1 MEMGCTNMKKTVLTG
16 LKPTGSLTLG
26 NYIGSIKQMVKMQG
40 EYKNY
45 LFVADMHAI
54 TVPTDKE
61 ELHKN
66 IKSFIALYLAC
77 GIDSKENTIYLQSDI
92 EYIPAISWLLECNT
106 YYGELSRMIQFKE
119 KSKKN
124 ANFSVGLLTYPVLMA
139 TDILV
144 VDADYVPVG
153 IDQKQ
158 HVELTR
164 DIAIRFNKK
173 YGDTFKIPEPMITT
187 VGTKIMDLVD
197 PTKKMSKTEENPRG
211 VIGLLDDLDSVRK
224 KIMGATTDSDMCIRY
239 DPENKPGIS
248 NLINIYA
255 SLTDLPITEVLEK
268 FKDSNY
274 GEFKVAVASV
284 VCEFLGKIQKKY
296 QEIVDSQELDEI
308 LKRGA
313 DEVRCLAKE
322 KFLLMKKEIGLYK

>member
-1 MEMGCTNMKKTVLTG
+1 MKKTLLTG

-26 NYIGSIKQMVKMQG
+26 NYIGAIKQMREMQE
-40 EYKNY
+40 EYNSY

-54 TVPTDKE
+54 TVPVNRE

-66 IKSFIALYLAC
+66 IKEFIALYLAC
-77 GIDSKENTIYLQSDI
+77 GIDPEKNTIYLQSDI
-92 EYIPAISWLLECNT
+92 EYIPCISWLLECNT

-124 ANFSVGLLTYPVLMA
+124 ANFSAGLLTYPALMTA
-139 TDILV
+139 DILY

-158 HVELTR
+158 HVELAR
-164 DIAIRFNKK
+164 DVAIRFNNK
-173 YGDTFKIPEPMITT
+173 YGNTFKVPEVLVPK
-187 VGTKIMDLVD
+187 VGIKIMDLVD
-197 PTKKMSKTEENPRG
+197 PTKKMSKTEDNPKG
-211 VIGLLDDLDSVRK
+211 VIGLLDSLEVARK
-224 KIMGATTDSDMCIRY
+224 KIMSATTDSFKEVKY

-255 SLTDLPITEVLEK
+255 SLTGMSILAVEEK

-274 GEFKVAVASV
+274 GEFKKCVADS
-284 VCEFLGKIQKKY
+284 VCEVLERIQKRY
-296 QEIVDSQELDEI
+296 NELISSGELDKIMEDGANKAREI
-308 LKRGA
+308 
-313 DEVRCLAKE
+313 AKN
-322 KFLLMKKEIGLYK
+322 KYLDMRVKMGLYR

>member
-1 MEMGCTNMKKTVLTG
+1 MKTILTG

-26 NYIGSIKQMVKMQG
+26 NYIGSISQMVKLQD
-40 EYKNY
+40 EYKSY

-54 TVPTDKE
+54 TVPNDRE

-66 IKSFIALYLAC
+66 IRDFIALYVAC
-77 GIDSKENTIYLQSDI
+77 GVDPKKNTIYMQSDI

-119 KSKKN
+119 KSKNN

-164 DIAIRFNKK
+164 DIAIRFNNK
-173 YGDTFKIPEPMITT
+173 YGKVFNVPEPIVTS
-187 VGTKIMDLVD
+187 VGTKIMDLVN
-197 PTKKMSKTEENPRG
+197 PEKKMSKTEENPKG
-211 VIGLLDDLDSVRK
+211 VIGLLDDINAARK
-224 KIMGATTDSDMCIRY
+224 KIMGATTDSETVVRY
-239 DPENKPGIS
+239 DPEKKPGIS

-255 SLTDLPITEVLEK
+255 SLTGMSVHEVEGK
-268 FKDSNY
+268 FKNNNY
-274 GEFKVAVASV
+274 GEFKREVADT
-284 VCEFLGKIQKKY
+284 VCAFLEKIQKRY
-296 QEIVDSQELDEI
+296 HELVDSPELEQI
-308 LKRGA
+308 LAEGA
-313 DEVRCLAKE
+313 KEVRELAKKKYE
-322 KFLLMKKEIGLYK
+322 VMKTSIGLYR

>member
-1 MEMGCTNMKKTVLTG
+1 MRDVLMKKVLLTG

-26 NYIGSIKQMVKMQG
+26 NYIGSIKQMVSRQD

-45 LFVADMHAI
+45 LFIADMHAV
-54 TVPTDKE
+54 TVPVDREK
-61 ELHKN
+61 LHKD
-66 IKSFIALYLAC
+66 IVDFISLYIAC
-77 GIDSKENTIYLQSDI
+77 GIDPKKNVLYMQSDI
-92 EYIPAISWLLECNT
+92 EYIPSISWLLECNS

-119 KSKKN
+119 KSKQN

-164 DIAIRFNKK
+164 DIALRFNNK
-173 YGDTFKIPEPMITT
+173 YGEVFKIPEVLITDT
-187 VGTKIMDLVD
+187 GTKIMDLVD
-197 PTKKMSKTEENPRG
+197 PTKKMSKTEEKPKG
-211 VIGLLDDLDSVRK
+211 VIGLLDDIDVARK
-224 KIMGATTDSDMCIRY
+224 KIMSATTDSEMSVRY

-255 SLTDLPITEVLEK
+255 SLTDLTIKEVEEK

-274 GEFKVAVASV
+274 GNFKKCVADV
-284 VCEFLGKIQKKY
+284 VCEFLSDIQAKY
-296 QEIVDSQELDEI
+296 NDIKNSKELDII
-308 LKRGA
+308 LKSGA
-313 DEVRCLAKE
+313 DEVTKLSKE
-322 KFLLMKKEIGLYK
+322 KFEIMKKKIGLYR

>member
-1 MEMGCTNMKKTVLTG
+1 MKKILLTG

-26 NYIGSIKQMVKMQG
+26 NYIGAIKQMKEMQD
-40 EYKNY
+40 EYVNY

-54 TVPTDKE
+54 TVPNDSDT
-61 ELHKN
+61 LHKN
-66 IKSFIALYLAC
+66 IRDFLALYLAC
-77 GIDSKENTIYLQSDI
+77 GIDPKKNIIYLQSDI
-92 EYIPAISWLLECNT
+92 EYIPSISWLLECNT

-124 ANFSVGLLTYPVLMA
+124 ANFTSGLLTYPVLMA
-139 TDILV
+139 SDILA

-173 YGDTFKIPEPMITT
+173 YGETFKIPEPLVTS

-197 PTKKMSKTEENPRG
+197 PTKKMSKTEENPKG
-211 VIGLLDDLDSVRK
+211 VICLLDSPESAKK
-224 KIMGATTDSDMCIRY
+224 KIMGATTDSEMCVRFDM
-239 DPENKPGIS
+239 DNKPGIS

-255 SLTDLPITEVLEK
+255 SLMNIEIKDVEEK
-268 FKDSNY
+268 FANSNY
-274 GEFKVAVASV
+274 GEFKREVALV
-284 VCEFLGKIQKKY
+284 VSNFLENIQKRYNELINSNEIDKILDNGANIVR
-296 QEIVDSQELDEI
+296 EIVKKKYTDM
-308 LKRGA
+308 R
-313 DEVRCLAKE
+313 E
-322 KFLLMKKEIGLYK
+322 KIGVCR

>member
-1 MEMGCTNMKKTVLTG
+1 MKTILTG

-26 NYIGSIKQMVKMQG
+26 NYIGSISQMVNMQE
-40 EYKNY
+40 EYKSY

-54 TVPTDKE
+54 TVPNDRE

-66 IKSFIALYLAC
+66 IKDFIALYLAC
-77 GIDSKENTIYLQSDI
+77 GIDPAKNVIYMQSDI

-164 DIAIRFNKK
+164 DIAIRFNNK
-173 YGDTFKIPEPMITT
+173 YGKVFNVPEPLISS

-197 PTKKMSKTEENPRG
+197 PTKKMSKTEDNPKG
-211 VIGLLDDLDSVRK
+211 VIGLLDDISIARK
-224 KIMGATTDSDMCIRY
+224 KIMSATTDSEMCIKY
-239 DPENKPGIS
+239 DVINKPGIS

-255 SLTDLPITEVLEK
+255 SLTGDSISSVEDK

-274 GEFKVAVASV
+274 GEFKRAVADQ
-284 VCEFLGKIQKKY
+284 VCLLLEKIQKRY
-296 QEIVDSQELDEI
+296 NELVDSKEVDDI
-308 LKRGA
+308 LNKGA
-313 DEVRCLAKE
+313 NEVRELAKT
-322 KFLLMKKEIGLYK
+322 KFDIMKKNIGLYR

>member
-1 MEMGCTNMKKTVLTG
+1 MKTILTG

-26 NYIGSIKQMVKMQG
+26 NYIGSISQMVNMQE
-40 EYKNY
+40 EYKSY

-54 TVPTDKE
+54 TVPNDRE

-66 IKSFIALYLAC
+66 IKDFIALYLAC
-77 GIDSKENTIYLQSDI
+77 GIDPAKNVIYMQSDI

-164 DIAIRFNKK
+164 DIAIRFNNK
-173 YGDTFKIPEPMITT
+173 YGKVFNVPEPLISS

-197 PTKKMSKTEENPRG
+197 PTKKMSKTEDNPKG
-211 VIGLLDDLDSVRK
+211 VIGLLDDINIARK
-224 KIMGATTDSDMCIRY
+224 KIMSATTDSEMCIKY
-239 DPENKPGIS
+239 DAINKPGIS

-255 SLTDLPITEVLEK
+255 SLTGDSISSVEEK

-274 GEFKVAVASV
+274 GEFKRAVADQ
-284 VCEFLGKIQKKY
+284 VCLLLEKIQKRY
-296 QEIVDSQELDEI
+296 NELVDSKEVEDI
-308 LKRGA
+308 LNKGA
-313 DEVRCLAKE
+313 NEVRELAKT
-322 KFLLMKKEIGLYK
+322 KFDIMKKNIGLYR

>member
-1 MEMGCTNMKKTVLTG
+1 MGDVMKKILLTG

-26 NYIGSIKQMVKMQG
+26 NYIGAIKQMKEMQD
-40 EYKNY
+40 EYVNY

-54 TVPTDKE
+54 TVPNDSDT
-61 ELHKN
+61 LHKN
-66 IKSFIALYLAC
+66 IRDFLALYLAC
-77 GIDSKENTIYLQSDI
+77 GIDPKKNIIYLQSDI
-92 EYIPAISWLLECNT
+92 EYIPSISWLLECNT

-124 ANFSVGLLTYPVLMA
+124 ANFTSGLLTYPVLMA
-139 TDILV
+139 SDILA

-173 YGDTFKIPEPMITT
+173 YGETFKIPEPLVTS

-197 PTKKMSKTEENPRG
+197 PTKKMSKTEENPKG
-211 VIGLLDDLDSVRK
+211 VICLLDSPESANK
-224 KIMGATTDSDMCIRY
+224 KIMGATTDSEMCVRFDM
-239 DPENKPGIS
+239 DNKPGIS

-255 SLTDLPITEVLEK
+255 SLMNIEIKDVEEK
-268 FKDSNY
+268 FANSNY
-274 GEFKVAVASV
+274 GEFKREVALV
-284 VCEFLGKIQKKY
+284 VSNFLEDIQKRYNELINSNEIDKILDNGANIVREIAKKKY
-296 QEIVDSQELDEI
+296 TDM
-308 LKRGA
+308 R
-313 DEVRCLAKE
+313 E
-322 KFLLMKKEIGLYK
+322 KIGVCR

>member
-1 MEMGCTNMKKTVLTG
+1 MKTILTG

-26 NYIGSIKQMVKMQG
+26 NYIGSISQMVNMQE
-40 EYKNY
+40 EYKSY

-54 TVPTDKE
+54 TVPNDRE

-66 IKSFIALYLAC
+66 IKDFIALYLAC
-77 GIDSKENTIYLQSDI
+77 GIDPAKNVIYMQSDI

-164 DIAIRFNKK
+164 DIAIRFNNK
-173 YGDTFKIPEPMITT
+173 YGKVFNVPEPLISN

-197 PTKKMSKTEENPRG
+197 PTKKMSKTEDNPKG
-211 VIGLLDDLDSVRK
+211 VIGLLDDINVARK
-224 KIMGATTDSDMCIRY
+224 KIMSATTDSEMCVKY
-239 DPENKPGIS
+239 DAINKPGIS

-255 SLTDLPITEVLEK
+255 SLTGDSISSVEDK

-274 GEFKVAVASV
+274 GEFKRAVADQ
-284 VCEFLGKIQKKY
+284 VCLLLERIQKRY
-296 QEIVDSQELDEI
+296 NELVDSKEVEDI
-308 LKRGA
+308 LNKGA
-313 DEVRCLAKE
+313 NEVRELAKT
-322 KFLLMKKEIGLYK
+322 KFDIMKKNIGLYR